1 MYPTLYYLLQVL
13 VCSAVLMVYYLLVL
27 RNKKFHQ
34 YNRFY
39 LLGVALV
46 SWIVPLIKIFWQQ
59 ERSGVRQVDLLN
71 VVAVNNSEMEAMVTS
86 QQHSLDWVSLL
97 PHLYVGVSVF
107 LAVAMLIS
115 LYRIY
120 KIYTTHEC
128 SNLQQFYLVMTR
140 VKGTPFSFF
149 SYIFWNAEI
158 DIQTPAGKQILQH
171 ELTHVKQYHS
181 IDKIVI
187 QLNLIAGWFNP
198 FFWLLKKELDMIHE
212 FIADKKSVEH
222 GDTASLAQMLLTT
235 AYPGQQFPLTNPFF
249 FSPIKRRLK
258 MLTNTKNP
266 TFNYLRRLIVL
277 PLLALVVLLFA
288 FRAKENTNTVAPL
301 SKTYTV
307 VLNPGHGG
315 IDKGV
320 IASDG
325 TTEAQLT
332 LEIVRQIQALNK
344 NEKIKL
350 VLTRDADVMQSVVA
364 VSEFANAQSPDLFVS
379 IHMNNI
385 QNGSAANKAKYEGA
399 EIYMAAK
406 EKAVDYDAN
415 YKLANN
421 LAATLQEVGTPFNGV
436 KTRKHGIWVLQAVQC
451 PSALIEAGYLSN
463 DKDLVKI
470 KDADYQQKLA
480 ASILKGI
487 ENYLVD
493 QERGASIEVKDT
505 TKKVMIV
512 QGYKISPEDTLI
524 ASKGNNKSS
533 VVIKMD
539 AAGAA
544 GNAQKPLFIL
554 DGEVISESV
563 MSVIDP
569 NKIESINILKDAS
582 AVAVFG
588 EKGKGGVVQIT
599 TKKGAA
605 GEQLA
610 DGRIVIKGRALEEPR
625 KLEEKRIVIS
635 ADTIVSHGGTVFLKS
650 DNVAAD
656 AVQLNGKT
664 ILLKSNNLK
673 DVEFMAKNFDASGN
687 VIEKVKVEIQP
698 KGSSKNSPSLIFID
712 GEKKTKKEL
721 DALSPDQIKSVEVLK
736 GESAI
741 KEYGAEAK
749 DGVIKITTKKK
760 VNL

>member
-46 SWIVPLIKIFWQQ
+46 SWMVPLIKIVWEQ

-86 QQHSLDWVSLL
+86 QQQSLDWVSLL
-97 PHLYVGVSVF
+97 PHLYVGISVF
-107 LAVAMLIS
+107 LLVAMLVS

-140 VKGTPFSFF
+140 ENGTPFSFF

-171 ELTHVKQYHS
+171 ELTHVTQYHS

-212 FIADKKSVEH
+212 FIADKKSVEN
-222 GDTASLAQMLLTT
+222 GDAASLAQMLLTT

-385 QNGSAANKAKYEGA
+385 QNGSAANKAKYEGS

-539 AAGAA
+539 AAGGA

-563 MSVIDP
+563 MKVIDP
-569 NKIESINILKDAS
+569 TKIESINILKDAS

-599 TKKGAA
+599 TKEGKTNDASA
-605 GEQLA
+605 T
-610 DGRIVIKGRALEEPR
+610 GRIVVRGMPLDNSRTF
-625 KLEEKRIVIS
+625 EEKRIIIS
-635 ADTIVSHGGTVFLKS
+635 ADTIVSHGGTVLLKS

-656 AVQLNGKT
+656 AVELKGKT

-673 DVEFMAKNFDASGN
+673 DVEFMAKGLSESDKKSG
-687 VIEKVKVEIQP
+687 VTFSGV
-698 KGSSKNSPSLIFID
+698 SLILID

-721 DALSPDQIKSVEVLK
+721 DALSPDQIKSVQILK
-736 GESAI
+736 GDALI
-741 KEYGAEAK
+741 KEYGPDAK
-749 DGVIKITTKKK
+749 NGVMKISTKKK
-760 VNL
+760 ADL

>member
-71 VVAVNNSEMEAMVTS
+71 VVATNNSEMEALVTS
-86 QQHSLDWVSLL
+86 KQHSLDWVSLL
-97 PHLYVGVSVF
+97 PHLYIGISVF
-107 LAVAMLIS
+107 LSVAMLVS

-120 KIYTTHEC
+120 KIYRENEC
-128 SNLQQFYLVMTR
+128 ANLQQFYLVMTR

-171 ELTHVKQYHS
+171 ELTHVKQYHT

-222 GDTASLAQMLLTT
+222 GDAASLAQMLLTT

-258 MLTNTKNP
+258 ILTSTKNP

-277 PLLALVVLLFA
+277 PLLAVVVLLFA
-288 FRAKENTNTVAPL
+288 FRAKENTNTIVPL

-307 VLNPGHGG
+307 VLNAGHGG
-315 IDKGV
+315 EDKGA
-320 IASDG
+320 IAADG
-325 TTEAQLT
+325 TTEAQLS

-379 IHMNNI
+379 IHLNNI
-385 QNGSAANKAKYEGA
+385 EGTSANKTKYEGA

-406 EKAVDYDAN
+406 DKAVDYDAN

-421 LAATLQEVGTPFNGV
+421 LAATLQEVATPFNGV
-436 KTRKHGIWVLQAVQC
+436 KTRNKGIWVLEAVQC

-463 DKDLVKI
+463 NKELAKI

-487 ENYLVD
+487 ENYLID
-493 QERGASIEVKDT
+493 QERGASDVVKDT

-524 ASKGNNKSS
+524 ASKGNNKS
-533 VVIKMD
+533 VVIRMD
-539 AAGAA
+539 GAGTSSN
-544 GNAQKPLFIL
+544 GQKPLFIL

-563 MSVIDP
+563 MKVIDP

-582 AVAVFG
+582 AIAVFG

-599 TKKGAA
+599 TKKGGSEDAEA
-605 GEQLA
+605 T
-610 DGRIVIKGRALEEPR
+610 GRIVVRGVPLDNSKVLEER
-625 KLEEKRIVIS
+625 VLIIS
-635 ADTIVSHGGTVFLKS
+635 DT
-650 DNVAAD
+650 
-656 AVQLNGKT
+656 VQLNGKT
-664 ILLKSNNLK
+664 VLLKSNNLK
-673 DVEFMAKNFDASGN
+673 DVRFMENSLKDIRFVERSTVEAGKKSG
-687 VIEKVKVEIQP
+687 VTFSV
-698 KGSSKNSPSLIFID
+698 GSDFKESPSLIFVD
-712 GEKKTKKEL
+712 GEKKTKKEM
-721 DALSPDQIKSVEVLK
+721 DALSPDQIKSVEILK

-741 KEYGAEAK
+741 KAYGTEAK

>member
-171 ELTHVKQYHS
+171 ELTHVTQYHS

-212 FIADKKSVEH
+212 FIADKKSVEN
-222 GDTASLAQMLLTT
+222 GDAASLAQMLLTT

-385 QNGSAANKAKYEGA
+385 QNGSAANKAKYEGS

-539 AAGAA
+539 AAGGA

-563 MSVIDP
+563 MKVIDP
-569 NKIESINILKDAS
+569 TKIESINILKDAS

-599 TKKGAA
+599 TKEGKTNDASA
-605 GEQLA
+605 T
-610 DGRIVIKGRALEEPR
+610 GRIVVRGMPLDNSRTF
-625 KLEEKRIVIS
+625 EEKRIIIS
-635 ADTIVSHGGTVFLKS
+635 ADTIVSHGGTVLLKS

-656 AVQLNGKT
+656 AVELKGKT

-673 DVEFMAKNFDASGN
+673 DVEFMAKGLSESDKKSG
-687 VIEKVKVEIQP
+687 VTFSGV
-698 KGSSKNSPSLIFID
+698 SLILID

-721 DALSPDQIKSVEVLK
+721 DALSPDQIKSVQILK
-736 GESAI
+736 GDALI
-741 KEYGAEAK
+741 KEYGPDAK
-749 DGVIKITTKKK
+749 NGVMKISTKKK
-760 VNL
+760 ADL

>member
-97 PHLYVGVSVF
+97 PHLYVGISVF
-107 LAVAMLIS
+107 LAVAMLVS

-171 ELTHVKQYHS
+171 ELTHVTQYHS

-222 GDTASLAQMLLTT
+222 GDAASLAQMLLTT

-277 PLLALVVLLFA
+277 PLLAVVVLLFA
-288 FRAKENTNTVAPL
+288 FRAKENTSAVAPL
-301 SKTYTV
+301 SKIYTV

-315 IDKGV
+315 IDKGA
-320 IASDG
+320 IAADG
-325 TTEAQLT
+325 TTESQLS
-332 LEIVRQIQALNK
+332 LEIVRQMQALNK

-364 VSEFANAQSPDLFVS
+364 VTEFANAQSPDLFVS
-379 IHMNNI
+379 IHLNNAE
-385 QNGSAANKAKYEGA
+385 GASANKTKYEGA

-406 EKAVDYDAN
+406 DKAVDYDAN

-421 LAATLQEVGTPFNGV
+421 LAATLQEAGTPFNGV
-436 KTRKHGIWVLQAVQC
+436 KTRNKGIWVLQAVQC

-463 DKDLVKI
+463 NKELAKI
-470 KDADYQQKLA
+470 KDADYQKKLA
-480 ASILKGI
+480 ASILRGI
-487 ENYLVD
+487 ENYLID
-493 QERGASIEVKDT
+493 QEKGASIEVRDT

-539 AAGAA
+539 AAG
-544 GNAQKPLFIL
+544 GTSNGQKPLFIL

-599 TKKGAA
+599 TKKGKTNDAPA
-605 GEQLA
+605 T
-610 DGRIVIKGRALEEPR
+610 GRIVLRGVPLDNSKVLEER
-625 KLEEKRIVIS
+625 VL
-635 ADTIVSHGGTVFLKS
+635 IVSDTVQLNGKTVLLKS
-650 DNVAAD
+650 DNVADD
-656 AVQLNGKT
+656 AVELKGKT

-673 DVEFMAKNFDASGN
+673 DVEFMAKGLSEADKKSG
-687 VIEKVKVEIQP
+687 VTFSGV
-698 KGSSKNSPSLIFID
+698 SLILID

-721 DALSPDQIKSVEVLK
+721 DALSPDQIKSVQILK
-736 GESAI
+736 GDALI
-741 KEYGAEAK
+741 KEYGPDAK
-749 DGVIKITTKKK
+749 NGVMKISTKKK
-760 VNL
+760 ADL

>member
-1 MYPTLYYLLQVL
+1 ML
-13 VCSAVLMVYYLLVL
+13 V
-27 RNKKFHQ
+27 
-34 YNRFY
+34 
-39 LLGVALV
+39 
-46 SWIVPLIKIFWQQ
+46 
-59 ERSGVRQVDLLN
+59 
-71 VVAVNNSEMEAMVTS
+71 
-86 QQHSLDWVSLL
+86 
-97 PHLYVGVSVF
+97 
-107 LAVAMLIS
+107 S

-171 ELTHVKQYHS
+171 ELTHVTQYHT

-222 GDTASLAQMLLTT
+222 GDAASFAQMLLTT

-266 TFNYLRRLIVL
+266 TFNYLRRLVVL
-277 PLLALVVLLFA
+277 PLLAVVVLLFA
-288 FRAKENTNTVAPL
+288 FRVKENNNAVAPL

-315 IDKGV
+315 IDKGA

-325 TTEAQLT
+325 TTESQLS
-332 LEIVRQIQALNK
+332 LEIVRQMQALNK

-350 VLTRDADVMQSVVA
+350 VLTRNTDVFQSVVA

-379 IHMNNI
+379 IHLNNAE
-385 QNGSAANKAKYEGA
+385 GTSANKTKYEGA

-406 EKAVDYDAN
+406 DKAVDYDAN

-421 LAATLQEVGTPFNGV
+421 LAATFQEIGTPFNGV
-436 KTRKHGIWVLQAVQC
+436 KTRNKGIWVLQAVQC

-463 DKDLVKI
+463 YKELAKI
-470 KDADYQQKLA
+470 KDADYQKKLA
-480 ASILKGI
+480 ASILRGI
-487 ENYLVD
+487 ENYLID
-493 QERGASIEVKDT
+493 QEKGASIEVKDT

-524 ASKGNNKSS
+524 ASKGNNKS

-539 AAGAA
+539 AAGGT

-563 MSVIDP
+563 MKVIDP
-569 NKIESINILKDAS
+569 TKIESINILKDAS

-599 TKKGAA
+599 TKEGKNNDAPA
-605 GEQLA
+605 T
-610 DGRIVIKGRALEEPR
+610 GRIVVRGMPLDNSRTLDERVLI
-625 KLEEKRIVIS
+625 IS
-635 ADTIVSHGGTVFLKS
+635 DT
-650 DNVAAD
+650 
-656 AVQLNGKT
+656 VQLNGKT
-664 ILLKSNNLK
+664 VLFKSNNLK
-673 DVEFMAKNFDASGN
+673 DVQFMEKNLEEAGKKSG
-687 VIEKVKVEIQP
+687 ITFS
-698 KGSSKNSPSLIFID
+698 GSPSGSTPALILID

-721 DALSPDQIKSVEVLK
+721 DALSPDQIKSVQVLK
-736 GESAI
+736 GDALI
-741 KEYGAEAK
+741 KEYGPEAK

-760 VNL
+760 VDL

>member
-71 VVAVNNSEMEAMVTS
+71 VVAVNNSEMEALVTS
-86 QQHSLDWVSLL
+86 QQESLDLLSLL
-97 PHLYVGVSVF
+97 PNLYVAVSIF
-107 LAVAMLIS
+107 LLSAMLFS

-128 SNLQQFYLVMTR
+128 NNLQQFYLVMTR

-171 ELTHVKQYHS
+171 ELTHVTQYHS

-266 TFNYLRRLIVL
+266 TFNYLRRLVVL

-288 FRAKENTNTVAPL
+288 FRAKENTNAVAPL

-379 IHMNNI
+379 IHMNSI
-385 QNGSAANKAKYEGA
+385 HNGSAANKAKYEGA

-421 LAATLQEVGTPFNGV
+421 LAATLQEVGTPFNGL
-436 KTRKHGIWVLQAVQC
+436 KTRKHGIWVLQAVKC

-463 DKDLVKI
+463 NKDLVKI

-487 ENYLVD
+487 ENYLID
-493 QERGASIEVKDT
+493 QEREASIEVKDT

-524 ASKGNNKSS
+524 ASKGSNKSS

-539 AAGAA
+539 AAG
-544 GNAQKPLFIL
+544 GTNNGQKPLYVL
-554 DGEVISESV
+554 DGEVISESI
-563 MSVIDP
+563 MKVIDQ
-569 NKIESINILKDAS
+569 NKIEAINVLKGPS
-582 AVAVFG
+582 ATALYG
-588 EKGKGGVVQIT
+588 NKGKDGVIMIT
-599 TKKGAA
+599 TKTGNAGKEDRGPIVVQGYKIDKQAA
-605 GEQLA
+605 GK
-610 DGRIVIKGRALEEPR
+610 DGKIEIV
-625 KLEEKRIVIS
+625 
-635 ADTIVSHGGTVFLKS
+635 ADTVVI
-650 DNVAAD
+650 A
-656 AVQLNGKT
+656 NGKT
-664 ILLKSNNLK
+664 VFIKSPNLK
-673 DVEFMAKNFDASGN
+673 DSEFMAKNFDASGN

-698 KGSSKNSPSLIFID
+698 KGSSKNSPSLIFVD
-712 GEKKTKKEL
+712 GEKMTQKEM
-721 DALSPDQIKSVEVLK
+721 DALSPDQIKSVEILK
-736 GESAI
+736 GEAAI
-741 KEYGAEAK
+741 KAYGAEAK

-760 VNL
+760 VDL

>member
-86 QQHSLDWVSLL
+86 QQHSLDWGSLL
-97 PHLYVGVSVF
+97 PHLYVGISVF
-107 LAVAMLIS
+107 LAVAMLVS

-171 ELTHVKQYHS
+171 ELTHVTQYHS

-222 GDTASLAQMLLTT
+222 GDAASLAQMLLTT

-277 PLLALVVLLFA
+277 PLLAVVVLLFA
-288 FRAKENTNTVAPL
+288 FRAKENTSAVAPL

-307 VLNPGHGG
+307 VLNAGHGG
-315 IDKGV
+315 EDKGA
-320 IASDG
+320 IAADG

-332 LEIVRQIQALNK
+332 LAIVSQMQALNK
-344 NEKIKL
+344 NDKIKL
-350 VLTRDADVMQSVVA
+350 VLTRDADVTQSVVA

-379 IHMNNI
+379 IHLNNAE
-385 QNGSAANKAKYEGA
+385 GSSANKTKYEGA

-406 EKAVDYDAN
+406 DKAVDYDAN

-421 LAATLQEVGTPFNGV
+421 LAATLQEAGTPFNGV
-436 KTRKHGIWVLQAVQC
+436 KTRNKGIWVLQAVQC

-463 DKDLVKI
+463 NKELAKI
-470 KDADYQQKLA
+470 KDADYQKKLA
-480 ASILKGI
+480 ASILRGI
-487 ENYLVD
+487 ENYLID
-493 QERGASIEVKDT
+493 QERGTSKMVMDT

-539 AAGAA
+539 AAGGA

-563 MSVIDP
+563 MKVIDP
-569 NKIESINILKDAS
+569 TKIESINILKDAS

-599 TKKGAA
+599 TKEGKTNDAPA
-605 GEQLA
+605 S
-610 DGRIVIKGRALEEPR
+610 GRIVVRGMPLDNSRTLDERVLI
-625 KLEEKRIVIS
+625 IS
-635 ADTIVSHGGTVFLKS
+635 DT
-650 DNVAAD
+650 
-656 AVQLNGKT
+656 VQLNGKT
-664 ILLKSNNLK
+664 VLFKSNNLK
-673 DVEFMAKNFDASGN
+673 DVQFMEKNLEEAGKKSG
-687 VIEKVKVEIQP
+687 ITFS
-698 KGSSKNSPSLIFID
+698 GSPSGSTPALILID

-721 DALSPDQIKSVEVLK
+721 DALSPDQIKSVQVLK
-736 GESAI
+736 GDALI
-741 KEYGAEAK
+741 KEYGPEAK

-760 VNL
+760 VDL

>member
-71 VVAVNNSEMEAMVTS
+71 VVAVNNSEIEAMVTS
-86 QQHSLDWVSLL
+86 RQHSLDWVSLL

-107 LAVAMLIS
+107 LAVAMLVS

-128 SNLQQFYLVMTR
+128 TNLQQFYLVMTR

-171 ELTHVKQYHS
+171 ELTHVTQYHS
-181 IDKIVI
+181 IDKILI

-421 LAATLQEVGTPFNGV
+421 LAATLQEIGTPFNGV
-436 KTRKHGIWVLQAVQC
+436 KTREKGIWVLQAVQC

-463 DKDLVKI
+463 NKELAKI
-470 KDADYQQKLA
+470 KDADYQKKLA
-480 ASILKGI
+480 ASILRGI
-487 ENYLVD
+487 ENYLID
-493 QERGASIEVKDT
+493 QEKGASMEVRDT

-524 ASKGNNKSS
+524 ASKGSNKSS

-539 AAGAA
+539 AAGGANN
-544 GNAQKPLFIL
+544 GQKPLYVL
-554 DGEVISESV
+554 DGEVISESI
-563 MSVIDP
+563 MKVIDP
-569 NKIESINILKDAS
+569 NKIEAINVLKGPSAS
-582 AVAVFG
+582 SLYG
-588 EKGKGGVVQIT
+588 DKGKDGVIMIT
-599 TKKGAA
+599 TKKGNAGKEDRGPIVVQGYKIDKQAA
-605 GEQLA
+605 GK
-610 DGRIVIKGRALEEPR
+610 DGKIEIV
-625 KLEEKRIVIS
+625 
-635 ADTIVSHGGTVFLKS
+635 ADTVVI
-650 DNVAAD
+650 A
-656 AVQLNGKT
+656 NGKT
-664 ILLKSNNLK
+664 VFIKSNNLK
-673 DVEFMAKNFDASGN
+673 DGEFMATNFDGAGN

-721 DALSPDQIKSVEVLK
+721 DALSPDQIKSVQVLK
-736 GESAI
+736 GESVI
-741 KEYGAEAK
+741 KEYGPEAK

-760 VNL
+760 VDL

>member
-1 MYPTLYYLLQVL
+1 
-13 VCSAVLMVYYLLVL
+13 
-27 RNKKFHQ
+27 
-34 YNRFY
+34 
-39 LLGVALV
+39 
-46 SWIVPLIKIFWQQ
+46 
-59 ERSGVRQVDLLN
+59 
-71 VVAVNNSEMEAMVTS
+71 
-86 QQHSLDWVSLL
+86 
-97 PHLYVGVSVF
+97 
-107 LAVAMLIS
+107 
-115 LYRIY
+115 
-120 KIYTTHEC
+120 
-128 SNLQQFYLVMTR
+128 MTR
-140 VKGTPFSFF
+140 EKGTPFSFF

-171 ELTHVKQYHS
+171 ELTHVTQYHS

-222 GDTASLAQMLLTT
+222 EDAASLAQMLLTT

-258 MLTNTKNP
+258 MLTNVKNP
-266 TFNYLRRLIVL
+266 SFSYARRIVVL
-277 PLLALVVLLFA
+277 PLLSIVVLLFA
-288 FRAKENTNTVAPL
+288 FRAKENTNTIVPL

-307 VLNPGHGG
+307 VLNAGHGG
-315 IDKGV
+315 EDKGA

-325 TTEAQLT
+325 TTEAQLS

-350 VLTRDADVMQSVVA
+350 VLTRDVDVTQSVVA

-385 QNGSAANKAKYEGA
+385 DGSAANKAKYEGA
-399 EIYMAAK
+399 EIYMASK
-406 EKAVDYDAN
+406 EKAVNYDAN
-415 YKLANN
+415 YKLANY
-421 LAATLQEVGTPFNGV
+421 LAATLQEVSTPFNGV
-436 KTRKHGIWVLQAVQC
+436 KTRNKGIWVLEAVQC

-463 DKDLVKI
+463 TKELAKI

-487 ENYLVD
+487 ENYLSN
-493 QERGASIEVKDT
+493 QERGTSNVVIDT

-524 ASKGNNKSS
+524 ASKGNNKAS

-539 AAGAA
+539 GAG
-544 GNAQKPLFIL
+544 GGSNGQKPLFIL

-563 MSVIDP
+563 MKVIDP

-582 AVAVFG
+582 AIAVFG

-599 TKKGAA
+599 TKKGGSEDAA
-605 GEQLA
+605 A
-610 DGRIVIKGRALEEPR
+610 IGRIVVRGVPLDNSKILEER
-625 KLEEKRIVIS
+625 VLIIS
-635 ADTIVSHGGTVFLKS
+635 DT
-650 DNVAAD
+650 
-656 AVQLNGKT
+656 VQLNGKT
-664 ILLKSNNLK
+664 VLFKSNSLK
-673 DVEFMAKNFDASGN
+673 DIQFMEKGLVESGKKSG
-687 VIEKVKVEIQP
+687 VTFSV
-698 KGSSKNSPSLIFID
+698 GSDFKESPSLILID
-712 GEKKTKKEL
+712 GEKKTKKEM
-721 DALSPDQIKSVEVLK
+721 DAMSPDQIKSVEILK
-736 GESAI
+736 GDAAI
-741 KEYGAEAK
+741 KAYGAEAK

>member
-46 SWIVPLIKIFWQQ
+46 SWMVPLIKIVWEQ

-86 QQHSLDWVSLL
+86 QQQSLDWVSLL
-97 PHLYVGVSVF
+97 PHLYVGISVF
-107 LAVAMLIS
+107 LLVAMLVS

-140 VKGTPFSFF
+140 EKGTPFSFF

-171 ELTHVKQYHS
+171 ELTHVTQYHS

-222 GDTASLAQMLLTT
+222 GDAASLAQMLLTT

-385 QNGSAANKAKYEGA
+385 QNGSAANKAKYEGS

-539 AAGAA
+539 AAGGA

-563 MSVIDP
+563 MKVIDP
-569 NKIESINILKDAS
+569 TKIESINILKDAS

-599 TKKGAA
+599 TKEGKTNDASA
-605 GEQLA
+605 T
-610 DGRIVIKGRALEEPR
+610 GRIVVRGMPLDNSRTF
-625 KLEEKRIVIS
+625 EEKRIIIS
-635 ADTIVSHGGTVFLKS
+635 ADTIVSHGGTVLLKS

-656 AVQLNGKT
+656 AVELKGKT

-673 DVEFMAKNFDASGN
+673 DVEFMAKGLSESDKKSG
-687 VIEKVKVEIQP
+687 VTFSGV
-698 KGSSKNSPSLIFID
+698 SLILID

-721 DALSPDQIKSVEVLK
+721 DALSPDQIKSVQILK
-736 GESAI
+736 GDALI
-741 KEYGAEAK
+741 KEYGPDAK
-749 DGVIKITTKKK
+749 NGVMKISTKKK
-760 VNL
+760 ADL

>member
-71 VVAVNNSEMEAMVTS
+71 VVAVNNSEIEAMVTS
-86 QQHSLDWVSLL
+86 RQHSLDWVSLL

-107 LAVAMLIS
+107 LAVAMLVS

-171 ELTHVKQYHS
+171 ELTHVTQYHS

-258 MLTNTKNP
+258 MLTNVKNP
-266 TFNYLRRLIVL
+266 SFSYARRIVVL
-277 PLLALVVLLFA
+277 PLLSIVVLLFS
-288 FRAKENTNTVAPL
+288 FRTKEEKMIAP
-301 SKTYTV
+301 
-307 VLNPGHGG
+307 
-315 IDKGV
+315 
-320 IASDG
+320 
-325 TTEAQLT
+325 
-332 LEIVRQIQALNK
+332 
-344 NEKIKL
+344 
-350 VLTRDADVMQSVVA
+350 
-364 VSEFANAQSPDLFVS
+364 VS
-379 IHMNNI
+379 M
-385 QNGSAANKAKYEGA
+385 
-399 EIYMAAK
+399 M
-406 EKAVDYDAN
+406 
-415 YKLANN
+415 
-421 LAATLQEVGTPFNGV
+421 
-436 KTRKHGIWVLQAVQC
+436 
-451 PSALIEAGYLSN
+451 
-463 DKDLVKI
+463 
-470 KDADYQQKLA
+470 
-480 ASILKGI
+480 
-487 ENYLVD
+487 
-493 QERGASIEVKDT
+493 DT

-539 AAGAA
+539 AAG
-544 GNAQKPLFIL
+544 GTSNGQKPLFIL

-599 TKKGAA
+599 TKKGKTNDAPA
-605 GEQLA
+605 T
-610 DGRIVIKGRALEEPR
+610 GRIVVRGMPLDNSSTFDERVLI
-625 KLEEKRIVIS
+625 IS
-635 ADTIVSHGGTVFLKS
+635 DT
-650 DNVAAD
+650 
-656 AVQLNGKT
+656 VQTNGKT

-673 DVEFMAKNFDASGN
+673 DVRFMENSLKDIQFMEKGLVESGKKSG
-687 VIEKVKVEIQP
+687 VTFSVGPDFKE
-698 KGSSKNSPSLIFID
+698 SPSLIFVD
-712 GEKKTKKEL
+712 GEKKTKKEM
-721 DALSPDQIKSVEVLK
+721 DALSPDQIKSVQILK

-760 VNL
+760 ADL

>member
-1 MYPTLYYLLQVL
+1 
-13 VCSAVLMVYYLLVL
+13 MVYYLLVL

-97 PHLYVGVSVF
+97 PHLYVGISVF
-107 LAVAMLIS
+107 LAVAMLVS

-171 ELTHVKQYHS
+171 ELTHVTQYHT

-222 GDTASLAQMLLTT
+222 GDAASFAQMLLTT

-266 TFNYLRRLIVL
+266 TFNYLRRLVVL
-277 PLLALVVLLFA
+277 PLLAVVVLLFA
-288 FRAKENTNTVAPL
+288 FRVKENNNAVAPL

-315 IDKGV
+315 IDKGA

-325 TTEAQLT
+325 TTESQLS
-332 LEIVRQIQALNK
+332 LEIVRQMQALNK

-350 VLTRDADVMQSVVA
+350 VLTRNTDVFQSVVA

-379 IHMNNI
+379 IHLNNAE
-385 QNGSAANKAKYEGA
+385 GTSANKTKYEGA

-406 EKAVDYDAN
+406 DKAVDYDAN

-421 LAATLQEVGTPFNGV
+421 LAATFQEIGTPFNGV
-436 KTRKHGIWVLQAVQC
+436 KTRNKGIWVLQAVQC

-463 DKDLVKI
+463 YKELAKI
-470 KDADYQQKLA
+470 KDADYQKKLA
-480 ASILKGI
+480 ASILRGI
-487 ENYLVD
+487 ENYLID
-493 QERGASIEVKDT
+493 QEKGASIEVKDT

-524 ASKGNNKSS
+524 ASKGNNKS

-539 AAGAA
+539 AAGGT

-563 MSVIDP
+563 MKVIDP
-569 NKIESINILKDAS
+569 TKIESINILKDAS

-599 TKKGAA
+599 TKEGKNNDAPA
-605 GEQLA
+605 T
-610 DGRIVIKGRALEEPR
+610 GRIVVRGMPLDNSRTLDERVLI
-625 KLEEKRIVIS
+625 IS
-635 ADTIVSHGGTVFLKS
+635 DT
-650 DNVAAD
+650 
-656 AVQLNGKT
+656 VQLNGKT
-664 ILLKSNNLK
+664 VLFKSNNLK
-673 DVEFMAKNFDASGN
+673 DVQFMEKNLEEAGKKSG
-687 VIEKVKVEIQP
+687 ITFS
-698 KGSSKNSPSLIFID
+698 GSPSGSTPALILID

-721 DALSPDQIKSVEVLK
+721 DALSPDQIKSVQVLK
-736 GESAI
+736 GDALI
-741 KEYGAEAK
+741 KEYGPEAK

-760 VNL
+760 VDL

>member
-71 VVAVNNSEMEAMVTS
+71 VVAVNNSEIEAMVTS
-86 QQHSLDWVSLL
+86 RQHSLDWVSLL

-107 LAVAMLIS
+107 LAVAMLVS

-171 ELTHVKQYHS
+171 ELTHVTQYHS

-258 MLTNTKNP
+258 MLTNVKNP
-266 TFNYLRRLIVL
+266 SFSYARRIVVL
-277 PLLALVVLLFA
+277 PLLSIVVLLFS
-288 FRAKENTNTVAPL
+288 FRTKEEKMIAP
-301 SKTYTV
+301 
-307 VLNPGHGG
+307 
-315 IDKGV
+315 
-320 IASDG
+320 
-325 TTEAQLT
+325 
-332 LEIVRQIQALNK
+332 
-344 NEKIKL
+344 
-350 VLTRDADVMQSVVA
+350 
-364 VSEFANAQSPDLFVS
+364 VS
-379 IHMNNI
+379 M
-385 QNGSAANKAKYEGA
+385 
-399 EIYMAAK
+399 M
-406 EKAVDYDAN
+406 
-415 YKLANN
+415 
-421 LAATLQEVGTPFNGV
+421 
-436 KTRKHGIWVLQAVQC
+436 
-451 PSALIEAGYLSN
+451 
-463 DKDLVKI
+463 
-470 KDADYQQKLA
+470 
-480 ASILKGI
+480 
-487 ENYLVD
+487 
-493 QERGASIEVKDT
+493 DT

-539 AAGAA
+539 AAG
-544 GNAQKPLFIL
+544 GTSNGQKPLFIL

-563 MSVIDP
+563 MKVIDP

-599 TKKGAA
+599 TKKGKTNDAPA
-605 GEQLA
+605 T
-610 DGRIVIKGRALEEPR
+610 GRIVVRGMPLDNSRTFDERVLI
-625 KLEEKRIVIS
+625 IS
-635 ADTIVSHGGTVFLKS
+635 DT
-650 DNVAAD
+650 
-656 AVQLNGKT
+656 VQTNGKT

-673 DVEFMAKNFDASGN
+673 DVRFMENSLKDIQFMEKGLVESGKKSG
-687 VIEKVKVEIQP
+687 VTFSVGPDFKE
-698 KGSSKNSPSLIFID
+698 SPSLIFVD
-712 GEKKTKKEL
+712 GEKKTKKEM
-721 DALSPDQIKSVEVLK
+721 DALSPDQIKSVQILK
-736 GESAI
+736 GDALI
-741 KEYGAEAK
+741 KEYGPDAK
-749 DGVIKITTKKK
+749 NGVMKISTKKK
-760 VNL
+760 ADL

>member
-46 SWIVPLIKIFWQQ
+46 SWMVPLIKIVWEQ

-86 QQHSLDWVSLL
+86 QQQSLDWVSLL
-97 PHLYVGVSVF
+97 PHLYVGISVF
-107 LAVAMLIS
+107 LLVAMLVS

-140 VKGTPFSFF
+140 ENGTPFSFF

-171 ELTHVKQYHS
+171 ELTHVTQYHS

-212 FIADKKSVEH
+212 FIADKKSVEN
-222 GDTASLAQMLLTT
+222 GDAASLAQMLLTT

-385 QNGSAANKAKYEGA
+385 QNGSAANKAKYEGS

-539 AAGAA
+539 AAGGA

-563 MSVIDP
+563 MKVIDP
-569 NKIESINILKDAS
+569 TKIESINILKDAS

-599 TKKGAA
+599 TKEGKTNDASA
-605 GEQLA
+605 T
-610 DGRIVIKGRALEEPR
+610 GRIVVRGVPLDNSRTF
-625 KLEEKRIVIS
+625 EEKRIIIS
-635 ADTIVSHGGTVFLKS
+635 ADTIVSHGGTVLLKS

-656 AVQLNGKT
+656 AVELKGKT

-673 DVEFMAKNFDASGN
+673 DVEFMAKGLSESDKKSG
-687 VIEKVKVEIQP
+687 VTFSGV
-698 KGSSKNSPSLIFID
+698 SLILID

-721 DALSPDQIKSVEVLK
+721 DALSPDQIKSVQVLK
-736 GESAI
+736 GDALI
-741 KEYGAEAK
+741 KEYGPDAK
-749 DGVIKITTKKK
+749 NGVIKITTKKK
-760 VNL
+760 ADL

>member
-1 MYPTLYYLLQVL
+1 MYSTLYYLLQVL

-71 VVAVNNSEMEAMVTS
+71 VVAVNNSEIEALVTS
-86 QQHSLDWVSLL
+86 KQESLDLLSLL
-97 PHLYVGVSVF
+97 PNLYVSVSVF
-107 LAVAMLIS
+107 LAVAMLVS

-171 ELTHVKQYHS
+171 ELTHVTQYHS

-258 MLTNTKNP
+258 MLTNVKNP
-266 TFNYLRRLIVL
+266 SFSYARRIVVL
-277 PLLALVVLLFA
+277 PLLSIVVLLFS
-288 FRAKENTNTVAPL
+288 FRTKE
-301 SKTYTV
+301 
-307 VLNPGHGG
+307 
-315 IDKGV
+315 
-320 IASDG
+320 
-325 TTEAQLT
+325 
-332 LEIVRQIQALNK
+332 
-344 NEKIKL
+344 EKMTK
-350 VLTRDADVMQSVVA
+350 
-364 VSEFANAQSPDLFVS
+364 PVS
-379 IHMNNI
+379 I
-385 QNGSAANKAKYEGA
+385 
-399 EIYMAAK
+399 
-406 EKAVDYDAN
+406 
-415 YKLANN
+415 
-421 LAATLQEVGTPFNGV
+421 
-436 KTRKHGIWVLQAVQC
+436 
-451 PSALIEAGYLSN
+451 
-463 DKDLVKI
+463 
-470 KDADYQQKLA
+470 
-480 ASILKGI
+480 
-487 ENYLVD
+487 
-493 QERGASIEVKDT
+493 KDT

-524 ASKGNNKSS
+524 ASKGNNISS

-539 AAGAA
+539 AAG
-544 GNAQKPLFIL
+544 GVNNGQKPLYVL

-569 NKIESINILKDAS
+569 NKIESINVLKGPSAS
-582 AVAVFG
+582 SLYG
-588 EKGKGGVVQIT
+588 DKGKDGVIMIT
-599 TKKGAA
+599 TKKGNAGKEDRGPIVVQGYKIDKQAA
-605 GEQLA
+605 GK
-610 DGRIVIKGRALEEPR
+610 DGKIEIV
-625 KLEEKRIVIS
+625 
-635 ADTIVSHGGTVFLKS
+635 ADTVVI
-650 DNVAAD
+650 A
-656 AVQLNGKT
+656 NGKT
-664 ILLKSNNLK
+664 VFIKSNNLK
-673 DVEFMAKNFDASGN
+673 DGEFMAKNFDASGN
-687 VIEKVKVEIQP
+687 VIEKVKVEIQE
-698 KGSSKNSPSLIFID
+698 KSGSKTSPSLIFVD
-712 GEKKTKKEL
+712 GEKKTKKEM
-721 DALSPDQIKSVEVLK
+721 DALSPDQIKSVEILK

-741 KEYGAEAK
+741 KAYGPDAK

-760 VNL
+760 VDL

>member
-1 MYPTLYYLLQVL
+1 
-13 VCSAVLMVYYLLVL
+13 
-27 RNKKFHQ
+27 
-34 YNRFY
+34 
-39 LLGVALV
+39 
-46 SWIVPLIKIFWQQ
+46 
-59 ERSGVRQVDLLN
+59 
-71 VVAVNNSEMEAMVTS
+71 
-86 QQHSLDWVSLL
+86 
-97 PHLYVGVSVF
+97 
-107 LAVAMLIS
+107 
-115 LYRIY
+115 
-120 KIYTTHEC
+120 
-128 SNLQQFYLVMTR
+128 
-140 VKGTPFSFF
+140 
-149 SYIFWNAEI
+149 
-158 DIQTPAGKQILQH
+158 
-171 ELTHVKQYHS
+171 
-181 IDKIVI
+181 
-187 QLNLIAGWFNP
+187 
-198 FFWLLKKELDMIHE
+198 MIHE
-212 FIADKKSVEH
+212 FIADKKSVEN
-222 GDTASLAQMLLTT
+222 GDAASLAQMLLTT

-385 QNGSAANKAKYEGA
+385 QNGSAANKAKYEGS

-539 AAGAA
+539 AAGGA

-563 MSVIDP
+563 MKVIDP
-569 NKIESINILKDAS
+569 TKIESINILKDAS

-599 TKKGAA
+599 TKEGKTNDASA
-605 GEQLA
+605 T
-610 DGRIVIKGRALEEPR
+610 GRIVVRGMPLDNSRTF
-625 KLEEKRIVIS
+625 EEKRIIIS
-635 ADTIVSHGGTVFLKS
+635 ADTIVSHGGTVLLKS

-656 AVQLNGKT
+656 AVELKGKT

-673 DVEFMAKNFDASGN
+673 DVEFMAKGLSESDKKSG
-687 VIEKVKVEIQP
+687 VTFSGV
-698 KGSSKNSPSLIFID
+698 SLILID

-721 DALSPDQIKSVEVLK
+721 DALSPDQIKSVQVLK
-736 GESAI
+736 GDALI
-741 KEYGAEAK
+741 KEYGPDAK
-749 DGVIKITTKKK
+749 NGVIKITTKKK
-760 VNL
+760 ADL

>member
-71 VVAVNNSEMEAMVTS
+71 VVATNNSEMEAMVTS

-107 LAVAMLIS
+107 LAVAMLVS

-171 ELTHVKQYHS
+171 ELTHVKQYHT

-222 GDTASLAQMLLTT
+222 GDAASLAQMLLTT

-277 PLLALVVLLFA
+277 PLLAVVVLLFA
-288 FRAKENTNTVAPL
+288 FRAKENMNTIVPL

-307 VLNPGHGG
+307 VLNAGHGG
-315 IDKGV
+315 EDKGA
-320 IASDG
+320 IAADG
-325 TTEAQLT
+325 TTEAQLS

-350 VLTRDADVMQSVVA
+350 VLTRDADLTQSVVA

-379 IHMNNI
+379 IHLNNAE
-385 QNGSAANKAKYEGA
+385 GTSANKTKYEGA

-406 EKAVDYDAN
+406 DKAVDYDAN

-421 LAATLQEVGTPFNGV
+421 LAATLQEIGTPFNGV
-436 KTRKHGIWVLQAVQC
+436 KTREKGIWVLQAVQC

-463 DKDLVKI
+463 NKELAKI
-470 KDADYQQKLA
+470 KDADYQKKLA
-480 ASILKGI
+480 ASILRGI
-487 ENYLVD
+487 ENYLID
-493 QERGASIEVKDT
+493 QEKGASIEVRDT

-539 AAGAA
+539 AAGGA

-563 MSVIDP
+563 MKVIDP
-569 NKIESINILKDAS
+569 TKIESINILKDAS

-599 TKKGAA
+599 TKEGKTNDASA
-605 GEQLA
+605 T
-610 DGRIVIKGRALEEPR
+610 GRIVVRGMPLDNSRTLDERVLI
-625 KLEEKRIVIS
+625 IS
-635 ADTIVSHGGTVFLKS
+635 DT
-650 DNVAAD
+650 
-656 AVQLNGKT
+656 VQLNGKT
-664 ILLKSNNLK
+664 VLFKSNNLK
-673 DVEFMAKNFDASGN
+673 DVQFMEKNLEEAGKKSG
-687 VIEKVKVEIQP
+687 ITFI
-698 KGSSKNSPSLIFID
+698 GSPSGSTPGLILID

-721 DALSPDQIKSVEVLK
+721 DALSPDQIKSVQVLK
-736 GESAI
+736 GDALI
-741 KEYGAEAK
+741 KEYGPEAK

-760 VNL
+760 VDL

>member
-1 MYPTLYYLLQVL
+1 
-13 VCSAVLMVYYLLVL
+13 MVYYLLVL

-39 LLGVALV
+39 LLGVAVV
-46 SWIVPLIKIFWQQ
+46 SWIVPLIKIVWDQQ
-59 ERSGVRQVDLLN
+59 HTGVRQVDLLT
-71 VVAVNNSEMEAMVTS
+71 VVAAGNSEIEALVAS
-86 QQHSLDWVSLL
+86 KQESLDWVSLL
-97 PHLYVGVSVF
+97 PNLYVGVSF
-107 LAVAMLIS
+107 CLAIAMVIS

-171 ELTHVKQYHS
+171 ELTHVTQYHS

-212 FIADKKSVEH
+212 FIADKKSVEN
-222 GDTASLAQMLLTT
+222 GDAASLAQMLLTT

-258 MLTNTKNP
+258 MLTNVKNP
-266 TFNYLRRLIVL
+266 SFSYARRIVVL
-277 PLLALVVLLFA
+277 PLLSIVVLLFA
-288 FRAKENTNTVAPL
+288 FRAKEEKMIAP
-301 SKTYTV
+301 
-307 VLNPGHGG
+307 
-315 IDKGV
+315 
-320 IASDG
+320 
-325 TTEAQLT
+325 
-332 LEIVRQIQALNK
+332 
-344 NEKIKL
+344 
-350 VLTRDADVMQSVVA
+350 
-364 VSEFANAQSPDLFVS
+364 VS
-379 IHMNNI
+379 M
-385 QNGSAANKAKYEGA
+385 
-399 EIYMAAK
+399 M
-406 EKAVDYDAN
+406 
-415 YKLANN
+415 
-421 LAATLQEVGTPFNGV
+421 
-436 KTRKHGIWVLQAVQC
+436 
-451 PSALIEAGYLSN
+451 
-463 DKDLVKI
+463 
-470 KDADYQQKLA
+470 
-480 ASILKGI
+480 
-487 ENYLVD
+487 
-493 QERGASIEVKDT
+493 DT

-524 ASKGNNKSS
+524 ASKEKSKS

-539 AAGAA
+539 GAGASSN
-544 GNAQKPLFIL
+544 GQKPLFIL

-563 MSVIDP
+563 MKVIDP

-599 TKKGAA
+599 TKKGGSDAA
-605 GEQLA
+605 PA
-610 DGRIVIKGRALEEPR
+610 NGRIVLRGVPTDNSKVLEER
-625 KLEEKRIVIS
+625 VLIIS
-635 ADTIVSHGGTVFLKS
+635 DTVEAK
-650 DNVAAD
+650 
-656 AVQLNGKT
+656 GKT

-673 DVEFMAKNFDASGN
+673 DVEFMAKNFDGAGIVVEETKGDGKKSG
-687 VIEKVKVEIQP
+687 ITFS
-698 KGSSKNSPSLIFID
+698 GSPSGSTPGLILVD

-721 DALSPDQIKSVEVLK
+721 DALSPDQIKSVQVLK
-736 GESAI
+736 GESVI
-741 KEYGAEAK
+741 KEYGPEAK

>member
-222 GDTASLAQMLLTT
+222 GDAASLAQMLLTT

-266 TFNYLRRLIVL
+266 TFNYLRRLVVL

-288 FRAKENTNTVAPL
+288 FRAKENTNAVAPL

-379 IHMNNI
+379 IHMNSI
-385 QNGSAANKAKYEGA
+385 HNGSAANKAKYEGA

-421 LAATLQEVGTPFNGV
+421 LAATLQEVGTPFNGL
-436 KTRKHGIWVLQAVQC
+436 KTRKHGIWVLQAVKC

-463 DKDLVKI
+463 NKDLVKI

-487 ENYLVD
+487 ENYLID
-493 QERGASIEVKDT
+493 QEREASIEVKDT

-512 QGYKISPEDTLI
+512 QGYKFSPEDTLI

-539 AAGAA
+539 AAGGASN
-544 GNAQKPLFIL
+544 GQKPLFIL

-599 TKKGAA
+599 TKKGKTNDAPA
-605 GEQLA
+605 T
-610 DGRIVIKGRALEEPR
+610 GRIVLRGVPTDNSKVLEER
-625 KLEEKRIVIS
+625 VL
-635 ADTIVSHGGTVFLKS
+635 IVSDT
-650 DNVAAD
+650 
-656 AVQLNGKT
+656 VQLNGKT
-664 ILLKSNNLK
+664 VFVKSNNLK
-673 DVEFMAKNFDASGN
+673 DGEFMATNFDGAGN

>member
-39 LLGVALV
+39 LLGVAVV
-46 SWIVPLIKIFWQQ
+46 SWIVPLIKIVWDQQ
-59 ERSGVRQVDLLN
+59 HAGVRQVDIIN
-71 VVAVNNSEMEAMVTS
+71 VVANGNTAVEA
-86 QQHSLDWVSLL
+86 LL
-97 PHLYVGVSVF
+97 ASKQASFNWLSILPNIYVGVSLF
-107 LAVAMLIS
+107 LATAMVFAL
-115 LYRIY
+115 LRIY
-120 KIYTTHEC
+120 KMYKSYEC
-128 SNLQQFYLVMTR
+128 NNLQQFYLVMTR
-140 VKGTPFSFF
+140 EKGTPFSFF

-181 IDKIVI
+181 IDKIGV
-187 QLNLIAGWFNP
+187 QLILIVGWFNP

-212 FIADKKSVEH
+212 FIADKKSVEN
-222 GDTASLAQMLLTT
+222 GDAASFAQMLLTT

-258 MLTNTKNP
+258 MLTNVKNP
-266 TFNYLRRLIVL
+266 SFSYARRIVVL
-277 PLLALVVLLFA
+277 PLLSIVVLLFA
-288 FRAKENTNTVAPL
+288 FRAKEEKMIAP
-301 SKTYTV
+301 
-307 VLNPGHGG
+307 
-315 IDKGV
+315 
-320 IASDG
+320 
-325 TTEAQLT
+325 
-332 LEIVRQIQALNK
+332 
-344 NEKIKL
+344 
-350 VLTRDADVMQSVVA
+350 
-364 VSEFANAQSPDLFVS
+364 VS
-379 IHMNNI
+379 M
-385 QNGSAANKAKYEGA
+385 
-399 EIYMAAK
+399 M
-406 EKAVDYDAN
+406 
-415 YKLANN
+415 
-421 LAATLQEVGTPFNGV
+421 
-436 KTRKHGIWVLQAVQC
+436 
-451 PSALIEAGYLSN
+451 
-463 DKDLVKI
+463 
-470 KDADYQQKLA
+470 
-480 ASILKGI
+480 
-487 ENYLVD
+487 
-493 QERGASIEVKDT
+493 DT

-524 ASKGNNKSS
+524 ASKEKSRS

-539 AAGAA
+539 GAGASSN
-544 GNAQKPLFIL
+544 GQKPLFIL

-563 MSVIDP
+563 MKVIDP

-605 GEQLA
+605 GEQLV

-650 DNVAAD
+650 DNVASD
-656 AVQLNGKT
+656 ALELKGKT

-698 KGSSKNSPSLIFID
+698 KGSSQNPPSLIFVD

-721 DALSPDQIKSVEVLK
+721 DALSPDQIKSVQVLK

>member
-39 LLGVALV
+39 LLGVALI

-71 VVAVNNSEMEAMVTS
+71 VVATNNSEMEALVTAK
-86 QQHSLDWVSLL
+86 QESLDLLSLL
-97 PHLYVGVSVF
+97 PNFYVGVSIC
-107 LAVAMLIS
+107 LAVAMLVS

-120 KIYTTHEC
+120 KIYREHEC
-128 SNLQQFYLVMTR
+128 TNLQQFYLVMTR

-181 IDKIVI
+181 IDKIVM
-187 QLNLIAGWFNP
+187 QLNLIVGWFNP

-212 FIADKKSVEH
+212 FIADKKSVEN
-222 GDTASLAQMLLTT
+222 GDAASLAQMLLTT
-235 AYPGQQFPLTNPFF
+235 AYPGQQFSLTNPFF

-277 PLLALVVLLFA
+277 PLLAVVVLLFA
-288 FRAKENTNTVAPL
+288 FRAKENTSATAPL

-307 VLNPGHGG
+307 VLNAGHGG
-315 IDKGV
+315 GDKGA

-332 LEIVRQIQALNK
+332 LAIVNQMQALNK
-344 NEKIKL
+344 NDKIKL
-350 VLTRDADVMQSVVA
+350 VLTRDADVTQSVVA
-364 VSEFANAQSPDLFVS
+364 VSDFANAQSPDLFVS
-379 IHMNNI
+379 IHLNNVE
-385 QNGSAANKAKYEGA
+385 GTSANKNKYEGA
-399 EIYMAAK
+399 EIYMASK
-406 EKAVDYDAN
+406 DKAVNYDAN

-421 LAATLQEVGTPFNGV
+421 LAATLQEAGTPFNGV
-436 KTRKHGIWVLQAVQC
+436 KTRNNGIWVLQAVQC

-463 DKDLVKI
+463 NKELAKI
-470 KDADYQQKLA
+470 KDAGYQQKLA

-487 ENYLVD
+487 ENYLVE
-493 QERGASIEVKDT
+493 QEKGMGSVIIDT
-505 TKKVMIV
+505 IKKAIRV
-512 QGYKISPEDTLI
+512 QGFKISPEDTLI
-524 ASKGNNKSS
+524 ASKENSKT

-539 AAGAA
+539 GAGGANN
-544 GNAQKPLFIL
+544 GQKPLYVL
-554 DGEVISESV
+554 DGEIISESI
-563 MSVIDP
+563 MKVIDP
-569 NKIESINILKDAS
+569 NKIEAINVLKGPS
-582 AVAVFG
+582 ATSLYG
-588 EKGKGGVVQIT
+588 DKGKDGVIMIT
-599 TKKGAA
+599 TKTGNA
-605 GEQLA
+605 GKEDRGPIVVQGYKIDKQA
-610 DGRIVIKGRALEEPR
+610 PGKDGKIEIV
-625 KLEEKRIVIS
+625 
-635 ADTIVSHGGTVFLKS
+635 ADTVMA
-650 DNVAAD
+650 NV
-656 AVQLNGKT
+656 NS
-664 ILLKSNNLK
+664 ILIKSNNLS
-673 DVEFMAKNFDASGN
+673 DAKSM
-687 VIEKVKVEIQP
+687 
-698 KGSSKNSPSLIFID
+698 SKNMDEVTVVQGSKIVVKTEGKKVPALIFVD
-712 GEKKTKKEL
+712 GEKMTQKEM
-721 DALSPDQIKSVEVLK
+721 DALSPDQIKSVEILK
-736 GESAI
+736 GDAAI
-741 KEYGAEAK
+741 KAYGAEAK